1 MLTGETGVGVDE
13 FESRGVD
20 KILVMKR
27 SRRERRVGDKS
38 KMTRSESCEV
48 VRVLTGEACL
58 VDAEG

>member
-48 VRVLTGEACL
+48 VRVRTGEACL